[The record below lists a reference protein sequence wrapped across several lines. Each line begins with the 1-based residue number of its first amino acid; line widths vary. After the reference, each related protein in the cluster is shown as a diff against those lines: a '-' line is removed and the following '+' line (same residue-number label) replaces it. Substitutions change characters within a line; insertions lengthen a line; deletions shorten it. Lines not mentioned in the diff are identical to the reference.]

1 MEDQDLVQE
10 EKVRKA
16 AVRKSKMESGLMAED
31 ADQQEKKAVSKDES
45 IIYIHICIYLFVVY
59 RWVLVRFLTLKTS
72 HLLLGAILWLT
83 NDVSYQLV
91 HIAKL
96 KKV

>member
-31 ADQQEKKAVSKDES
+31 ADQQEKKAVSKDKS
-45 IIYIHICIYLFVVY
+45 IIYIHYEFISSLFIDGY
-59 RWVLVRFLTLKTS
+59 S
-72 HLLLGAILWLT
+72 
-83 NDVSYQLV
+83 
-91 HIAKL
+91 
-96 KKV
+96 